1 MKIVFTDW
9 VQPDL
14 ELEEGLLTAASMAL
28 VAAEPQCR
36 TPADVIRA
44 AEGAEALVVLYAPI
58 TREVFAALPRLRIVS
73 LPLVGVDAIDLE
85 AAREHGVWVAHVPDA
100 WVPEV
105 GVHAAAMA
113 LALVRHLPF
122 YDRAV
127 REGRWDYQE
136 SGALR
141 RPTSLTF
148 GLLGCGRIARQ
159 AGASAAP
166 SFGRVL
172 AHDPYVAAGDW
183 PDGIE
188 RAPDIEALFRDSD
201 VVSLHVPLTDE
212 TQHIVDAS
220 LLARMKRGS
229 YLVNAARGGII
240 DPGALLDAL
249 DSGRLAGAA
258 LDVFEEEPPGP
269 GDPLLCHPR
278 VMATPHAAYYSMEA
292 DEEGRGRAIHNIIDY
307 VRCGRPN
314 DFVVAGTK

>member
-136 SGALR
+136 PGALR
-141 RPTSLTF
+141 RPTRLAF

-172 AHDPYVAAGDW
+172 AYDPYVPAEDW

-201 VVSLHVPLTDE
+201 VVSLHVPLVAE
-212 TQHIVDAS
+212 TRHIVGAS
-220 LLARMKRGS
+220 LLARMKPGS
-229 YLVNAARGGII
+229 YLVNAARGGLVE
-240 DPGALLDAL
+240 PVALLDAL

-258 LDVFEEEPPGP
+258 LDVFEEEPPRGC
-269 GDPLLCHPR
+269 DPLLRHPR
-278 VMATPHAAYYSMEA
+278 VMVTPHAAYYSVEA
-292 DEEGRGRAIHNIIDY
+292 DEEGRGRAVRNIIDY